1 MLEKII
7 FFFNSIPPYIGE
19 GIIALVI
26 TIFGGLIVGYFTSKY
41 FARAS
46 EIIRVEGLLLE
57 KKITIYKAIYSRVE
71 ALNQLTSLNY
81 TEVAPILK
89 IIKEKGFPIS
99 EERNYQLPEIFLNSG
114 KFCKTVLE
122 LDEYIA
128 ENRLF
133 FDEAVFQQ
141 LLIFQNY
148 IIVYNRFHVIYTEG
162 IQIGTTEV
170 DNKIVNKVENGMFIA
185 LGIILSDDFLKQT
198 TDLLSSLRYS
208 INNISLKR
216 RKVPNYSYE
225 YFNDENSFLM
235 QRLKD
240 TAIIKEREKIT
251 MLISDFCALAVIG
264 NM

>member
-1 MLEKII
+1 MPYTVNDCFEKFRKDVVDLEPGQTKTARGSRD
-7 FFFNSIPPYIGE
+7 FVYKNIG
-19 GIIALVI
+19 AL
-26 TIFGGLIVGYFTSKY
+26 F
-41 FARAS
+41 
-46 EIIRVEGLLLE
+46 
-57 KKITIYKAIYSRVE
+57 
-71 ALNQLTSLNY
+71 
-81 TEVAPILK
+81 
-89 IIKEKGFPIS
+89 
-99 EERNYQLPEIFLNSG
+99 
-114 KFCKTVLE
+114 
-122 LDEYIA
+122 
-128 ENRLF
+128 
-133 FDEAVFQQ
+133 
-141 LLIFQNY
+141 
-148 IIVYNRFHVIYTEG
+148 
-162 IQIGTTEV
+162 QIGTTEV

-251 MLISDFCALAVIG
+251 MMISDFCALAVIG

>member
-71 ALNQLTSLNY
+71 GLNQLISLNY
-81 TEVAPILK
+81 TEIAPILK
-89 IIKEKGFPIS
+89 IIKENGFSIS
-99 EERNYQLPEIFLNSG
+99 EERNYQLPKIFLNSG
-114 KFCKTVLE
+114 KFCRTVLE

-133 FDEAVFQQ
+133 FDQAVFQQ

-148 IIVYNRFHVIYTEG
+148 IIFYNRFHVIYTEG
-162 IQIGTTEV
+162 IQLETTEV
-170 DNKIVNKVENGMFIA
+170 DNEIVNKVENGMFIA

-198 TDLLSSLRYS
+198 TDVLSSLRDS

>member
-1 MLEKII
+1 LWVPAHKVHGSCLLRHSAPDKEDGLAVAGSLQII
-7 FFFNSIPPYIGE
+7 F
-19 GIIALVI
+19 LV
-26 TIFGGLIVGYFTSKY
+26 FRF
-41 FARAS
+41 
-46 EIIRVEGLLLE
+46 
-57 KKITIYKAIYSRVE
+57 RVE

-251 MLISDFCALAVIG
+251 MMISDFCALAVIG